1 MGNCWRMWSRL
12 HATDLGVDMKLKKLL
27 FGFLIV
33 LGLGAVGI
41 AAQMFL
47 APALYAGCPVVS
59 PPSNPPP

>member
-1 MGNCWRMWSRL
+1 
-12 HATDLGVDMKLKKLL
+12 VKLKKLL

-33 LGLGAVGI
+33 LGLGAAGI
-41 AAQMFL
+41 AAQMLL